1 MADQDINFEMNINAV
16 DQREMFDKSKIIA
29 RRRMPTLE
37 LIHER
42 FSRAVRLTLFNMIR
56 APIEVQ
62 MHLPVVKSYDNFV
75 NEFPERTNINIVG
88 IRPLRGVG
96 CWIVDPGV
104 VYIAID
110 NMFGGEGR
118 LPPKLGLR
126 EYTATELRIIRR
138 LVDALLSE
146 YEKAWKA
153 VYEIKFDFMRQET
166 NFGFAKITSPS
177 EMVLHS
183 KFTIEINGRPGD
195 VDLCIP
201 FWVLEPVKSI
211 LYNNMQ
217 GFASEPDEH
226 WANLLSDQV
235 HEAPVTA
242 VAVLARKQ
250 MLLGEVAS
258 LSVGEIIPIEIMDPI
273 TVYVDGLPVIRGQYG
288 VKNGRYS
295 VKIQTIQHPAEFLKS
310 PLESARLGPSM
321 MRGAEQGELYEQ
333 FPDGAPNISDGAGAQ
348 AVSPEDL
355 AKPAVSDTINSRA
368 DTLVAKDET
377 GSTDVNQKGDTNG

>member
-62 MHLPVVKSYDNFV
+62 MHLPVVKSYENFV

-177 EMVLHS
+177 E
-183 KFTIEINGRPGD
+183 
-195 VDLCIP
+195 
-201 FWVLEPVKSI
+201 
-211 LYNNMQ
+211 
-217 GFASEPDEH
+217 
-226 WANLLSDQV
+226 
-235 HEAPVTA
+235 
-242 VAVLARKQ
+242 
-250 MLLGEVAS
+250 
-258 LSVGEIIPIEIMDPI
+258 
-273 TVYVDGLPVIRGQYG
+273 
-288 VKNGRYS
+288 
-295 VKIQTIQHPAEFLKS
+295 
-310 PLESARLGPSM
+310 
-321 MRGAEQGELYEQ
+321 
-333 FPDGAPNISDGAGAQ
+333 
-348 AVSPEDL
+348 
-355 AKPAVSDTINSRA
+355 
-368 DTLVAKDET
+368 
-377 GSTDVNQKGDTNG
+377 